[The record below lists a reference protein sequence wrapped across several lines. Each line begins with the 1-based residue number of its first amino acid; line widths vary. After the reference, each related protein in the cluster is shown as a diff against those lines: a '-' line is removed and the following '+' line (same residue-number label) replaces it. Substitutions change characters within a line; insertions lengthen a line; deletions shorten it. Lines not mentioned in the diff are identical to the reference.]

1 MDVPRDAPP
10 TKHTLAEQ
18 VQMLTRR
25 TVFHTGLAFAAL
37 ACSTEL
43 GAGVLAAR
51 GRSDPSID
59 ALLVD
64 ETIAMPGAVAAIIA
78 DRGRALPIVGVRL
91 DAASHGGLMRVLERS
106 QSIVGISSG
115 ATLFC
120 LERIAWDHGF
130 RLTKRRHH
138 VAGDS
143 LDEACCRDV
152 AALLTGAHAR
162 AAMVSAAVRAYRP
175 SRSDGALH
183 TWVMQKPATST

>member
-1 MDVPRDAPP
+1 
-10 TKHTLAEQ
+10 
-18 VQMLTRR
+18 MLTRR
-25 TVFHTGLAFAAL
+25 MVVHTGLAFAAL

-51 GRSDPSID
+51 GRSNPSID

-64 ETIAMPGAVAAIIA
+64 ETIALPGAVAAIIA
-78 DRGRALPIVGVRL
+78 DRSHALPIVGVRL
-91 DAASHGGLMRVLERS
+91 DAASHGGLMRVLDRS

-130 RLTKRRHH
+130 RLTRRRQHL
-138 VAGDS
+138 AGNPVD
-143 LDEACCRDV
+143 DACCRDV

-162 AAMVSAAVRAYRP
+162 ATTASAGVRTYRP

-183 TWVMQKPATST
+183 TWVMQKPASPPLSQSRREV